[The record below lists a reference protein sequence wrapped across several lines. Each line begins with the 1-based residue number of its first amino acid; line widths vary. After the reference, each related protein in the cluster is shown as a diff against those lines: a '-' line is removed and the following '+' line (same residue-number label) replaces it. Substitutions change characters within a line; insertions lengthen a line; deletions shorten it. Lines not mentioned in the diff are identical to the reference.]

1 MRVGVYVDAYN
12 VYYGARGL
20 CGRGKAGW
28 RWLDVRGMASS
39 LISARHDWAGAAIS
53 RVVYCTAR
61 IDASTNASGHRD
73 QDIYLKALIASGSVD
88 HIEYGKY
95 AYRVKQA
102 PMAVKDRR
110 GRPQLVSPQWPVM
123 IQNDGSPCN
132 DAIFMVSYA
141 NREEK
146 GSDVNVAS
154 HLLLDVLTGSVD
166 AVVVISNDS
175 DLSFPL
181 REARHRVPVG
191 LVNPS
196 RNHLAGDL
204 RGAASD
210 GVGRH
215 WWRQLTELDFTSHQL
230 PDPVRNYTRPEDW

>member
-12 VYYGARGL
+12 VYYGGRGM
-20 CGRGKAGW
+20 CGRGTAGW
-28 RWLDVRGMASS
+28 RWLDVRGLATT
-39 LISARHDWAGAAIS
+39 LVAQRTDWPGATVERII
-53 RVVYCTAR
+53 YCTAR

-73 QDIYLKALIASGSVD
+73 QDIYLKALSASGSVD

-102 PMAVKDRR
+102 PLAIKDQR
-110 GRPQLVSPQWPVM
+110 GRPQLVAPQWPIVV
-123 IQNDGSPCN
+123 QSGGVPCTN
-132 DAIFMVSYA
+132 AVFMVSYA

-154 HLLLDVLTGSVD
+154 HLLLDILTGAVD
-166 AVVVISNDS
+166 AAIVISNDS

-181 REARHRVPVG
+181 REARNRVPVG
-191 LVNPS
+191 LINPS

-204 RGAASD
+204 RGAPSD

-215 WWRQLTELDFTSHQL
+215 WWRPLTPTDFTSHQL
-230 PDPVRNYTRPEDW
+230 SDPVQKYARPQDW